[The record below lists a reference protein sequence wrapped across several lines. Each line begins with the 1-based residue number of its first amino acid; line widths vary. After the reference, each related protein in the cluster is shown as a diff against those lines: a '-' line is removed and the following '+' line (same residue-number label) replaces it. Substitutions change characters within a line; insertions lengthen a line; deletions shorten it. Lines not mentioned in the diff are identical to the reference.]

1 MSRCEICGEDFKN
14 LGVHMY
20 QKHRELSDIKPG
32 KIIPLDGPLDY
43 TTNLVID
50 VPKEKPLSEIIE
62 EIKRLLRSYRFTVRV
77 SYEEED
83 VNLTSVEI
91 LARFQVR
98 R

>member
-1 MSRCEICGEDFKN
+1 MKCEICGEDFKN
-14 LGVHMY
+14 LGVHMRVH
-20 QKHRELSDIKPG
+20 KATP
-32 KIIPLDGPLDY
+32 DY
-43 TTNLVID
+43 SVNLTVD

-62 EIKRLLRSYRFTVRV
+62 EIKKLLRSYRFTVKV

-83 VNLTSVEI
+83 VNLKNVEI